1 MMTTFDKN
9 CLLVKAKFDGCTTKE
24 LIYKKMME
32 LGSGLA
38 PLDPKFKTDEHLV
51 SGCQSALYIRS
62 YSQNQKV
69 YFEADADALISKG
82 ISYLLTSTYNG
93 LSPEEIL
100 TTPPNYLFEM
110 GIYASLSL
118 NRSNG
123 LSSLLLRMKQEAMKY
138 L

>member
-1 MMTTFDKN
+1 MTTFNKN
-9 CLLVKAKFDGCTTKE
+9 CLLVKAKFDDCATKE
-24 LIYKKMME
+24 LVYKKMME
-32 LGSGLA
+32 LGSALD
-38 PLDPKFKTDEHLV
+38 PIDPKFKTHEHLV

-62 YSQNQKV
+62 YFENGKV
-69 YFEADADALISKG
+69 YFQADADALISKG

-100 TTPPNYLFEM
+100 TNPPNYLNEM
-110 GIYASLSL
+110 GIYSSLSL